1 MTAEIGGSSGSL
13 VSTAFDGP
21 AGAAPPES
29 RETLLSWLA
38 ADVMLVVAELELEG
52 SEPEVELTVDGEP
65 VELQVRWLTPHP
77 EEGEEPPAV
86 VLSIWASKPVGG
98 KTLDLRIRGGGG
110 EVAVGP
116 SLALAL
122 GVDLR
127 TTIREKLVGRGSQAR
142 AQILEFFAAAPAEHE
157 RTLDPLG
164 LSKSLF
170 ALREALR
177 DPYPRAE
184 LRADESQGLHIG
196 AVARIDE
203 RTFFVRGWTRDDQA
217 PIVRLDAI
225 SPEGTRTP
233 IFERLFRVARPDLEE
248 LFREAPKPVAKPG
261 FVCFFEVTNPSR
273 LAEGWIFELENS
285 AGVGIEAGSPVAA
298 VDPLA
303 VRDTIL
309 GELVRE
315 RRVDTPL
322 MDQLVPAVVRLQE
335 QLSARVE
342 VDEVEELGAVPA
354 DADVSVVIPLY
365 RRVDLLEHQLAQFAN
380 DPQLAANEL
389 IFVLDSPELAPELLP
404 RVAELYELYRV
415 PFRLAA
421 LSRNGGFAVAS
432 NLGASLARGRMLL
445 LMNSDVLPAASG
457 WLTPLVE
464 AYDVLPEAGAVGPK
478 LLYDDDS
485 IQHGGMEFRRDPT
498 SGGWQ
503 LAHAFKGLH
512 RDFGPA
518 NARRVVPALSG
529 ACLLTELEL
538 YREIDG
544 FSADYVKG
552 GYEDADLC
560 MRIQERGLET
570 WYVPE
575 VELYHLEG
583 RSYVSSESDMSNRF
597 NAWLHD
603 QRWRERVEAMA
614 NGEGVRGSFGVSAAD
629 RQTN

>member
-1 MTAEIGGSSGSL
+1 VTPELGSRGPV
-13 VSTAFDGP
+13 VSTAFG
-21 AGAAPPES
+21 GASTGELES
-29 RETLLSWLA
+29 RGPLLSWLA
-38 ADVMLVVAELELEG
+38 TDTILLVADLDPQLGEPELELTIDGE
-52 SEPEVELTVDGEP
+52 SVEVETRWLAPYPEDGEQSGGL
-65 VELQVRWLTPHP
+65 VLT
-77 EEGEEPPAV
+77 AWV
-86 VLSIWASKPVGG
+86 AKPVGSR
-98 KTLDLRIRGGGG
+98 TLELRVCCGGG
-110 EVAVGP
+110 EIEIGP
-116 SLALAL
+116 GLALAL

-127 TTIREKLVGRGSQAR
+127 TTIREKLAGRGPEAR
-142 AQILEFFAAAPAEHE
+142 GQILEFLASASAAHK

-164 LSKSLF
+164 LGKALF

-184 LRADESQGLHIG
+184 LRPEESQGLHIG
-196 AVARIDE
+196 AIARVDE

-233 IFERLFRVARPDLEE
+233 ILERLFRVPRPDLEE
-248 LFREAPKPVAKPG
+248 LFRGAPKPVAKPG
-261 FVCFFEVTNPSR
+261 FVCFFEVANPSR
-273 LAEGWIFELENS
+273 LAEGWVFELENA
-285 AGVGIEAGSPVAA
+285 AGVGIEAGSPPAA

-335 QLSARVE
+335 TLGERVE
-342 VDEVEELGAVPA
+342 VEEVEQFGAAPA
-354 DADVSVVIPLY
+354 DPDASVVIPLY
-365 RRVDLLEHQLAQFAN
+365 RRVDLMEHQLAQFAN
-380 DPQLAANEL
+380 DPELGAADL

-404 RVAELYELYRV
+404 RVADLHELYRV
-415 PFRLAA
+415 PFRLAI
-421 LSRNGGFAVAS
+421 LSRNAGFAVAS
-432 NLGASLARGRMLL
+432 NEGAGLARGRMLAL
-445 LMNSDVLPAASG
+445 LNSDVLPAAPG
-457 WLTPLVE
+457 WLSALVQ
-464 AYDVLPEAGAVGPK
+464 AYDSIPEAGAVGPK

-485 IQHGGMEFRRDPT
+485 IQHAGMEFRRHSA
-498 SGGWQ
+498 SGGWE
-503 LAHAFKGLH
+503 LAHAYKGLH

-518 NARRVVPALSG
+518 DLRRVMPALSG
-529 ACLLTELEL
+529 ACLLTEREL
-538 YREIDG
+538 YTELDG

-560 MRIQERGLET
+560 MRIQEHGLET

-583 RSYVSSESDMSNRF
+583 RSYVPSESDMSSRY

-603 QRWRERVEAMA
+603 QRWRGRVEAMA
-614 NGEGVRGSFGVSAAD
+614 DSQGVRGSFGISAAAPEEG
-629 RQTN
+629 

>member
-1 MTAEIGGSSGSL
+1 
-13 VSTAFDGP
+13 
-21 AGAAPPES
+21 
-29 RETLLSWLA
+29 
-38 ADVMLVVAELELEG
+38 
-52 SEPEVELTVDGEP
+52 
-65 VELQVRWLTPHP
+65 
-77 EEGEEPPAV
+77 
-86 VLSIWASKPVGG
+86 
-98 KTLDLRIRGGGG
+98 
-110 EVAVGP
+110 
-116 SLALAL
+116 LALAL

-127 TTIREKLVGRGSQAR
+127 TTVREKLAGRSAEAR
-142 AQILEFFAAAPAEHE
+142 AQILEFLAAATAEHDG
-157 RTLDPLG
+157 TLDPLG

-177 DPYPRAE
+177 DPYPRTE
-184 LRADESQGLHIG
+184 LRPDESQGLHIG

-233 IFERLFRVARPDLEE
+233 IFEQLFRVARPDLEE
-248 LFREAPKPVAKPG
+248 LFRGVPKPVAKPG
-261 FVCFFEVTNPSR
+261 FVCFFEVANPSR
-273 LAEGWIFELENS
+273 LAEGWVFELENS
-285 AGVGIEAGSPVAA
+285 AGVGIEAGSPAAA

-309 GELVRE
+309 GELIRE

-322 MDQLVPAVVRLQE
+322 MDQLVPAVVRLQGT
-335 QLSARVE
+335 LAARVE
-342 VDEVEELGAVPA
+342 VEEVDQFGEAPAVV
-354 DADVSVVIPLY
+354 DVSVVIPLY
-365 RRVDLLEHQLAQFAN
+365 RRVDLMEHQLAQFAN
-380 DPQLAANEL
+380 DPQLAAGDV

-415 PFRLAA
+415 PFRLAT

-432 NLGASLARGRMLL
+432 NEGASLARGRMLL
-445 LMNSDVLPAASG
+445 LMNSDVLPVAPG

-464 AYDVLPEAGAVGPK
+464 AYDSMPKAGAVAPK
-478 LLYDDDS
+478 LLYDDGS
-485 IQHGGMEFRRDPT
+485 IQHGGMEFRRHLA
-498 SGGWQ
+498 SRSWE

-512 RDFGPA
+512 RDFAPA
-518 NARRVVPALSG
+518 NTRRAVPALSG

-538 YREIDG
+538 YRDLDG

-560 MRIQERGLET
+560 LRIQERGLET

-583 RSYVSSESDMSNRF
+583 RSYVPSEFDMSNRF

-603 QRWRERVEAMA
+603 QRWGRRVEAMA
-614 NGEGVRGSFGVSAAD
+614 NGQGVRSSFGVSAAD
-629 RQTN
+629 REAI

>member
-1 MTAEIGGSSGSL
+1 MTAEIGGTARH
-13 VSTAFDGP
+13 VASTALNGP
-21 AGAAPPES
+21 GGTES
-29 RETLLSWLA
+29 PDSPETLLSWLA
-38 ADVMLVVAELELEG
+38 TDLILVVTELELGG
-52 SEPEVELTVDGEP
+52 SEPEVELMVDEEP
-65 VELQVRWLTPHP
+65 VEVQPRWLALHA
-77 EEGEEPPAV
+77 EDGEQDDTV
-86 VLSIWASKPVGG
+86 VLSIWASRPVAGRIVS
-98 KTLDLRIRGGGG
+98 LRIGGS
-110 EVAVGP
+110 EREIVLGP

-127 TTIREKLVGRGSQAR
+127 TTVREKLVGRGSRAR
-142 AQILEFFAAAPAEHE
+142 AQLLEFFAAATAEHE
-157 RTLDPLG
+157 RTLDSLG
-164 LSKSLF
+164 LSKSLI

-177 DPYPRAE
+177 DPYPHAE
-184 LRADESQGLHIG
+184 LRPDASQGLHIG

-225 SPEGTRTP
+225 SPEGTRAP
-233 IFERLFRVARPDLEE
+233 LLDRLFRVARPDLEE

-261 FVCFFEVTNPSR
+261 FVCFFELANPSR

-285 AGVGIEAGSPVAA
+285 AGVGIEAGGPAA
-298 VDPLA
+298 TVDPLA

-342 VDEVEELGAVPA
+342 IDEVEELGVVPT

-380 DPQLAANEL
+380 DPELAASEL

-404 RVAELYELYRV
+404 RIAELYELYRV
-415 PFRLAA
+415 PFRLAV

-445 LMNSDVLPAASG
+445 LMNSDVLPAAAG

-464 AYDVLPEAGAVGPK
+464 AYDALPEAGAVGPK

-485 IQHGGMEFRRDPT
+485 IQHGGMEFRRDPA
-498 SGGWQ
+498 SRGWQ
-503 LAHAFKGLH
+503 LAHAYKGLH

-518 NARRVVPALSG
+518 NARRIVPALSG
-529 ACLLTELEL
+529 ACLLTELDL

-560 MRIQERGLET
+560 MRIQERGLEA

-583 RSYVSSESDMSNRF
+583 RSYVASESDMSNRF

-603 QRWRERVEAMA
+603 QRWRQRVEAMA
-614 NGEGVRGSFGVSAAD
+614 NGEGVRGLFGRSSRRSAMG
-629 RQTN
+629 